1 MGTSTVSGPFRSQNG
16 FQELVNGVW
25 TPVGGGGGGG
35 GSIATVVPVT
45 LGSYQPVVITKPELG
60 TVLQFVG
67 PYVSRNAPDTGTE
80 FQLAPTSG
88 YAGLLVVGISS
99 TEAFGVERIS
109 SFPTIGTGVWQKNQA
124 GWLAWSLN
132 LTYMGDYENTPTSI
146 YAAFWAN
153 YTAYNP

>member
-35 GSIATVVPVT
+35 GSIATIVPVT

-67 PYVSRNAPDTGTE
+67 PYVSRNAPGTGTE
-80 FQLAPTSG
+80 FQLAPTPG
-88 YAGLLVVGISS
+88 YTGLGILGVSL
-99 TEAFGVERIS
+99 TEANGVQRIFQS
-109 SFPTIGTGVWQKNQA
+109 TPNIWQINQA
-124 GWLAWSLN
+124 GWLAWSLT
-132 LTYMGDYENTPTSI
+132 LTYMQDLEPSPGSVVAT
-146 YAAFWAN
+146 FWAT